1 MSRVRKS
8 CNIAARLPSI
18 LRLKMRKSWIS
29 FFVFSPW
36 HRLSKLISAHMAERK
51 RAQFIASQKALRWDY
66 LIGSSTS
73 IVCKG
78 MRVQKGKSLLCLHPF
93 DVVVIVDCASYI
105 FERCF
110 DRNLCELWDIVALC
124 A

>member
-1 MSRVRKS
+1 MLRVRNS
-8 CNIAARLPSI
+8 CNIVSEFALC
-18 LRLKMRKSWIS
+18 LVVEDQKIS
-29 FFVFSPW
+29 
-36 HRLSKLISAHMAERK
+36 H
-51 RAQFIASQKALRWDY
+51 FIPPKITLRWNY
-66 LIGSSTS
+66 RIGSSTS
-73 IVCKG
+73 LVCKG